1 MWMSWNRLVKRSR
14 RLAVP
19 VLIVA
24 LLCAVS
30 HLQVLPTM
38 KIRQVSYEFIP
49 TAAIDTSSTAVGIAD
64 SDLYFMSAADVATT
78 LDVMQAMGVNQV
90 RIFVPWAAVEAK
102 QDVYDWSKVD
112 MVVNAAADRGMAVL
126 AAVTSTPKWAG
137 GSTFAPNTA
146 PWSTAAYAQFMGDLA
161 TRYGAANN
169 GGEAKVSAYEIW
181 NEPNARIFLDPV
193 DPAAYTELLKV
204 AYPAIKNADPSA
216 IVVAGAVAAI
226 LNAGEATM
234 NPVDFVQGMYAA
246 GAHGYFDALS
256 FHPYQYTLKFSD
268 GESQPGS
275 PLRQLEQIRQLMIDN
290 GDRDLKVWASEY
302 GLPTSVV
309 SEQDQADFIE
319 DFLDSWRRVNGTG
332 PIFIYTT
339 RDINSSSTADADTFG
354 IFFDNGQLKEAARV
368 IAHFLGV
375 DPTDPDPEHPII
387 SGIAALARELVRI
400 TGDVIQFGVDVGK
413 AIVRAVVQ
421 TVEFL
426 AKATVAVI
434 RGVVDLTVNLVK
446 AGADLVRDVV
456 NRIVTAITDRGSPPG
471 VAVAAFSAESA
482 PVALR
487 AVQPSDAPT
496 VPAAQRVSAAADPV
510 AGDPAA
516 AATATGAS
524 PMSKADGQGPVAE
537 PATVVDPAETPKPT
551 EIAEPAQTVE
561 LTTTAKPTTTAE
573 PTTTTEPNPKAT
585 PTKPSEEATPSV
597 PDATLSEPAKTA
609 TKLAQ
614 AADKDESGAAPQG
627 KPAATGGENSA
638 TGGAENGGSTG

>member
-1 MWMSWNRLVKRSR
+1 MRQTQGSRVRRFAVRIGVVLTAISLVCLGATQLVTAAPKYT
-14 RLAVP
+14 AIDVQ
-19 VLIVA
+19 A
-24 LLCAVS
+24 
-30 HLQVLPTM
+30 
-38 KIRQVSYEFIP
+38 
-49 TAAIDTSSTAVGIAD
+49 TAAISETPTTIGVADSAMYFYTQTQIDQTLDALQSLGVQNVRIQIPWAGVQLFGPDAYDWTAVDMAVD
-64 SDLYFMSAADVATT
+64 AA
-78 LDVMQAMGVNQV
+78 QKRNMGVLAVLSATPWWAGQPYLSGQPDSPEAYAK
-90 RIFVPWAAVEAK
+90 FVGTV
-102 QDVYDWSKVD
+102 
-112 MVVNAAADRGMAVL
+112 ADRYKG
-126 AAVTSTPKWAG
+126 
-137 GSTFAPNTA
+137 
-146 PWSTAAYAQFMGDLA
+146 
-161 TRYGAANN
+161 RI
-169 GGEAKVSAYEIW
+169 SAYEIW

-561 LTTTAKPTTTAE
+561 LTTAAKPTTTAE

>member
-1 MWMSWNRLVKRSR
+1 MRQTQGSRVRRFAVRIGVGLTANSLVCLGATQLVTAAPKYT
-14 RLAVP
+14 AIDVQ
-19 VLIVA
+19 A
-24 LLCAVS
+24 
-30 HLQVLPTM
+30 
-38 KIRQVSYEFIP
+38 
-49 TAAIDTSSTAVGIAD
+49 TAAISETPTTIGVAD
-64 SDLYFMSAADVATT
+64 SAMYFYTQTQIDRT
-78 LDVMQAMGVNQV
+78 LDALQSLGVQNVRIQLPWAGVQLFGPDAYDWRAVDMAVDAAQKRNMGVLAVLSATPWWAGQPYLSGQPDSPEAYAK
-90 RIFVPWAAVEAK
+90 FVGTV
-102 QDVYDWSKVD
+102 
-112 MVVNAAADRGMAVL
+112 ADRYKG
-126 AAVTSTPKWAG
+126 
-137 GSTFAPNTA
+137 
-146 PWSTAAYAQFMGDLA
+146 
-161 TRYGAANN
+161 RI
-169 GGEAKVSAYEIW
+169 SAYEIW

>member
-1 MWMSWNRLVKRSR
+1 MRQTQGSRVRRFAVRIGVVLTAISLVCLGATQLVTAAPKYT
-14 RLAVP
+14 AIDVQ
-19 VLIVA
+19 A
-24 LLCAVS
+24 
-30 HLQVLPTM
+30 
-38 KIRQVSYEFIP
+38 
-49 TAAIDTSSTAVGIAD
+49 TAAISETPTTIGVAD
-64 SDLYFMSAADVATT
+64 SAMYFYTQTQIDRT
-78 LDVMQAMGVNQV
+78 LDALQSLGVQNVRIQLPWAGVQLFGPDAYDWRAVDMAVDAAQKRNMGVLAVLSATPWWAGQPYLSGQPDSPEAYAK
-90 RIFVPWAAVEAK
+90 FVGTV
-102 QDVYDWSKVD
+102 
-112 MVVNAAADRGMAVL
+112 ADRYKG
-126 AAVTSTPKWAG
+126 
-137 GSTFAPNTA
+137 
-146 PWSTAAYAQFMGDLA
+146 
-161 TRYGAANN
+161 RI
-169 GGEAKVSAYEIW
+169 SAYEIW